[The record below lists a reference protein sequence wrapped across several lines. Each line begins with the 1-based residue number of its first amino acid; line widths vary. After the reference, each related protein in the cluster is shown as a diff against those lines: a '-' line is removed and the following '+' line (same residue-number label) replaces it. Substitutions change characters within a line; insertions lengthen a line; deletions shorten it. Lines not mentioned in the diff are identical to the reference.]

1 MASDSRDRLTI
12 DMRGM
17 RERLQGFAVSQG
29 LSTSAVVRRALMELL
44 VPGPDATPSQ
54 TMNALGSGDLVK
66 VTLRLPAAFAE
77 LLKRRS
83 REASVPQG
91 VYVAGLVD
99 GVPPPP
105 LPRDHSD
112 AIAALR
118 SSTDQLAAIGTDLNA
133 LMRLL
138 RLGPSPQV
146 QGYRDRAQSLVEDV
160 RRHLDVASDL
170 IAQVRA
176 ARGRR

>member
-1 MASDSRDRLTI
+1 MASGSRDRLTI

-17 RERLQGFAVSQG
+17 REPLQALAASQG
-29 LSTSAVVRRALMELL
+29 LSTSAVVRRALTGLL
-44 VPGPDATPSQ
+44 EPGPDAMPGQ
-54 TMNALGSGDLVK
+54 AMVARGVEPLVK
-66 VTLRLPAAFAE
+66 VTLRLPTGSAL
-77 LLKRRS
+77 LLKRRA
-83 REASVPQG
+83 RGANVPQG
-91 VYVAGLVD
+91 AYVAGLID
-99 GVPPPP
+99 GVPPPA

-160 RRHLDVASDL
+160 RRHLDMASDL

>member
-1 MASDSRDRLTI
+1 
-12 DMRGM
+12 
-17 RERLQGFAVSQG
+17 
-29 LSTSAVVRRALMELL
+29 
-44 VPGPDATPSQ
+44 
-54 TMNALGSGDLVK
+54 
-66 VTLRLPAAFAE
+66 
-77 LLKRRS
+77 
-83 REASVPQG
+83 
-91 VYVAGLVD
+91 
-99 GVPPPP
+99 

-112 AIAALR
+112 AIAALA